1 MRRVWLLTVMLG
13 GLAACAVDP
22 VTGKSTLM
30 LMSEGQEIALG
41 EQNDQA
47 SLQHFG
53 AYEDPELQ
61 EWADGVGK
69 RMAAAAERPHLP
81 WTFRVLD
88 DAAVNAFAGGGGYVY
103 LTRGILAWANS
114 EAEIVGILGHE
125 IGHVTARHI
134 AERYTSA
141 TLAQVGFAAGMVLSP
156 ELRSVGGELQTGLG
170 LLLLKFSRDNE
181 SESDRLGVGYAVG
194 AGYDARALAGFFT
207 TLDRLAGPADER
219 LPVWASTHPAPAGR
233 AAEVLRTATPLVADR
248 QLQLGRAEH
257 LSRID
262 GLVFGANPR
271 EGVVEGR
278 TFKHPDLLFQVDFP
292 DGWRVQNEKTIVAA
306 MPEDGTALVALTAR
320 ERQGESLREHV
331 AGVLEARGAVNVR
344 GGQTTIARAPA
355 YWVAYN
361 AGNESVTLG
370 VRETFIEYEGLVYD
384 LIGYTQDSDYARY
397 GDRFEAYQGS
407 FRELRRREADSYQ
420 PDRIR
425 IVHAP
430 RAGRFDGAVTIGP
443 AAGIEQLALLN
454 GLEPGTPVQAGDP
467 LKTIVAGYP
476 RRQ

>member
-1 MRRVWLLTVMLG
+1 MRACLLALILG
-13 GLAACAVDP
+13 AMAGCAIDP

-41 EQNDQA
+41 EQNDEA
-47 SLQHFG
+47 SLTHFG
-53 AYEDPELQ
+53 AYEHPQIQ
-61 EWADGVGK
+61 EWTEGVGQT
-69 RMAAAAERPHLP
+69 MAAAAERPQLP

-114 EAEIVGILGHE
+114 EAEIVGVLGHE

-207 TLDRLAGPADER
+207 TLDRLAGPAQER

-233 AAEVLRTATPLVADR
+233 AAEVLRAAEPLVVGR
-248 QLQLGRAEH
+248 QLQVGRAAH
-257 LSRID
+257 LARID
-262 GLVFGANPR
+262 GMVFGANPR
-271 EGVVEGR
+271 EGVLEGR

-292 DGWRVQNEKTIVAA
+292 ADWRVQNEKTMVVAV
-306 MPEDGTALVALTAR
+306 PEDGTALVALTAS
-320 ERQGESLREHV
+320 ERQGESLRQHV
-331 AGVLEARGAVNVR
+331 AGVLEARGATNVR
-344 GGQTTIARAPA
+344 GGRTTVARLPA

-361 AGNESVTLG
+361 AGDANVSLG
-370 VRETFIEYEGLVYD
+370 VRETFVEHGGLIYD
-384 LIGYTQDSDYARY
+384 LIGYAKDSDYARY
-397 GDRFEAYQGS
+397 ADSFETYQGS
-407 FRELRRREADSYQ
+407 FRELRQREADRYQ
-420 PDRIR
+420 PDRLR
-425 IVHAP
+425 IMNAP
-430 RAGRFDGAVTIGP
+430 RDGRFDGIVTAGP
-443 AAGIEQLALLN
+443 AAGIEKLALLN
-454 GLEPGTPVQAGDP
+454 GLEPGTRVESGDP